1 MDQERRSQKE
11 MMQENEKQARTTYTN
26 AQAKAAM
33 SRRDNKASK
42 LRVELTDPR
51 KSNYFY
57 EEALKTL
64 RTNIQ
69 FAGADIKTILVT
81 SCFPN
86 EGKSDVVFQLAKEMG
101 MAGKKTVLLDADIRK
116 SVLVQRYLVDSDVKG
131 LSQYLS
137 GQAPVRDILYGTNYE
152 NMDVIFAGPMA
163 PNPSELL
170 NGKVFAKLMIELKQR
185 YDYVLI
191 DTPPMA
197 NVVDAAIVGKVCDG
211 AILLIESG
219 FVGYRAAQKAIKQ
232 LEKSGTHMLG
242 AVLNKVDTKKEKYY
256 SYQDDQESALKYVV
270 TDSKNPQT
278 IFCGTPPT
286 PVSSGTVFTKFRK
299 ATLEGQTVNS
309 GWAEW
314 SVPEQTDIR
323 DIDVWYET
331 NPSLGTVFTER
342 SVTDEI
348 GSDPIDF
355 NIQRLGLW
363 IRYNQKSAISATEWN
378 ELKADVPP
386 ELTGDLFVGIKY
398 SKDGNVAMGVASK
411 TKDDKIFL
419 ECIDCREV
427 RAGDTW
433 ILAYLKNWKARK
445 VIIDGASGQQLME
458 NEMKDCG
465 IKNSHLPTV
474 KEIIAANASFEQ
486 GLYQKN
492 IIHSGQPSLV
502 QVVSNCE
509 KRTIGTNGGFG
520 YKAMKEEM
528 EIALLDSIILA
539 YWACSETKTKKRKQ
553 RVSC

>member
-1 MDQERRSQKE
+1 MDQERRSQRE

-69 FAGADIKTILVT
+69 FAGADIKTILVKI
-81 SCFPN
+81 CFPN

-197 NVVDAAIVGKVCDG
+197 NVVDAAIVG

-242 AVLNKVDTKKEKYY
+242 AVLNKVDARKEKYY
-256 SYQDDQESALKYVV
+256 SYYSYGSKYGYGYDQ
-270 TDSKNPQT
+270 NH
-278 IFCGTPPT
+278 
-286 PVSSGTVFTKFRK
+286 
-299 ATLEGQTVNS
+299 
-309 GWAEW
+309 
-314 SVPEQTDIR
+314 
-323 DIDVWYET
+323 
-331 NPSLGTVFTER
+331 
-342 SVTDEI
+342 
-348 GSDPIDF
+348 
-355 NIQRLGLW
+355 
-363 IRYNQKSAISATEWN
+363 
-378 ELKADVPP
+378 
-386 ELTGDLFVGIKY
+386 
-398 SKDGNVAMGVASK
+398 
-411 TKDDKIFL
+411 
-419 ECIDCREV
+419 
-427 RAGDTW
+427 
-433 ILAYLKNWKARK
+433 
-445 VIIDGASGQQLME
+445 E
-458 NEMKDCG
+458 N
-465 IKNSHLPTV
+465 
-474 KEIIAANASFEQ
+474 A
-486 GLYQKN
+486 
-492 IIHSGQPSLV
+492 
-502 QVVSNCE
+502 
-509 KRTIGTNGGFG
+509 
-520 YKAMKEEM
+520 
-528 EIALLDSIILA
+528 
-539 YWACSETKTKKRKQ
+539 
-553 RVSC
+553 

>member
-1 MDQERRSQKE
+1 MDQERRSQRE

-242 AVLNKVDTKKEKYY
+242 AVLNKVDARKEKNYSYY
-256 SYQDDQESALKYVV
+256 SYGSKY
-270 TDSKNPQT
+270 
-278 IFCGTPPT
+278 GY
-286 PVSSGTVFTKFRK
+286 GY
-299 ATLEGQTVNS
+299 GQNH
-309 GWAEW
+309 
-314 SVPEQTDIR
+314 
-323 DIDVWYET
+323 
-331 NPSLGTVFTER
+331 
-342 SVTDEI
+342 
-348 GSDPIDF
+348 
-355 NIQRLGLW
+355 
-363 IRYNQKSAISATEWN
+363 
-378 ELKADVPP
+378 
-386 ELTGDLFVGIKY
+386 
-398 SKDGNVAMGVASK
+398 
-411 TKDDKIFL
+411 
-419 ECIDCREV
+419 
-427 RAGDTW
+427 
-433 ILAYLKNWKARK
+433 
-445 VIIDGASGQQLME
+445 E
-458 NEMKDCG
+458 N
-465 IKNSHLPTV
+465 
-474 KEIIAANASFEQ
+474 A
-486 GLYQKN
+486 
-492 IIHSGQPSLV
+492 
-502 QVVSNCE
+502 
-509 KRTIGTNGGFG
+509 
-520 YKAMKEEM
+520 
-528 EIALLDSIILA
+528 
-539 YWACSETKTKKRKQ
+539 
-553 RVSC
+553 

>member
-1 MDQERRSQKE
+1 MDQERRSQRE

-197 NVVDAAIVGKVCDG
+197 SVVDAAIVGKVCDG
-211 AILLIESG
+211 AILVIESG

-256 SYQDDQESALKYVV
+256 SYYSYGRKY
-270 TDSKNPQT
+270 
-278 IFCGTPPT
+278 GY
-286 PVSSGTVFTKFRK
+286 
-299 ATLEGQTVNS
+299 GQS
-309 GWAEW
+309 H
-314 SVPEQTDIR
+314 
-323 DIDVWYET
+323 
-331 NPSLGTVFTER
+331 
-342 SVTDEI
+342 
-348 GSDPIDF
+348 
-355 NIQRLGLW
+355 
-363 IRYNQKSAISATEWN
+363 
-378 ELKADVPP
+378 
-386 ELTGDLFVGIKY
+386 
-398 SKDGNVAMGVASK
+398 
-411 TKDDKIFL
+411 
-419 ECIDCREV
+419 
-427 RAGDTW
+427 
-433 ILAYLKNWKARK
+433 
-445 VIIDGASGQQLME
+445 E
-458 NEMKDCG
+458 N
-465 IKNSHLPTV
+465 
-474 KEIIAANASFEQ
+474 A
-486 GLYQKN
+486 
-492 IIHSGQPSLV
+492 
-502 QVVSNCE
+502 
-509 KRTIGTNGGFG
+509 
-520 YKAMKEEM
+520 
-528 EIALLDSIILA
+528 
-539 YWACSETKTKKRKQ
+539 
-553 RVSC
+553 

>member
-1 MDQERRSQKE
+1 MDQERRSQRE

-242 AVLNKVDTKKEKYY
+242 AVLNKVDARKEKYY
-256 SYQDDQESALKYVV
+256 SYYSYGMVDVQKDSLEMDYNKLANAITEKTKVVIPVDLGGVPCDYNRIFSIVESKKELFHPVNKLQKAIGIMINSDRNKDCSTKADYFDADFNYVNMTWGYEQSSV
-270 TDSKNPQT
+270 VPSKPLY
-278 IFCGTPPT
+278 FEEM
-286 PVSSGTVFTKFRK
+286 KM
-299 ATLEGQTVNS
+299 L
-309 GWAEW
+309 AEKL
-314 SVPEQTDIR
+314 SKGMPHVR
-323 DIDVWYET
+323 
-331 NPSLGTVFTER
+331 
-342 SVTDEI
+342 
-348 GSDPIDF
+348 IDF
-355 NIQRLGLW
+355 YI
-363 IRYNQKSAISATEWN
+363 
-378 ELKADVPP
+378 ADNRVYFG
-386 ELTGDLFVGIKY
+386 EMTFFDGSGFDAFGDIKY
-398 SKDGNVAMGVASK
+398 ANMLGEWIKLPEPV
-411 TKDDKIFL
+411 
-419 ECIDCREV
+419 V
-427 RAGDTW
+427 RD
-433 ILAYLKNWKARK
+433 
-445 VIIDGASGQQLME
+445 
-458 NEMKDCG
+458 
-465 IKNSHLPTV
+465 
-474 KEIIAANASFEQ
+474 
-486 GLYQKN
+486 
-492 IIHSGQPSLV
+492 
-502 QVVSNCE
+502 
-509 KRTIGTNGGFG
+509 
-520 YKAMKEEM
+520 
-528 EIALLDSIILA
+528 
-539 YWACSETKTKKRKQ
+539 
-553 RVSC
+553 

>member
-1 MDQERRSQKE
+1 MDQERRSQRE

-33 SRRDNKASK
+33 SRRDNKVSK

-242 AVLNKVDTKKEKYY
+242 AVLNKVDARKEKYY
-256 SYQDDQESALKYVV
+256 SYYSYGSKYGYGYDQ
-270 TDSKNPQT
+270 NH
-278 IFCGTPPT
+278 
-286 PVSSGTVFTKFRK
+286 
-299 ATLEGQTVNS
+299 
-309 GWAEW
+309 
-314 SVPEQTDIR
+314 
-323 DIDVWYET
+323 
-331 NPSLGTVFTER
+331 
-342 SVTDEI
+342 
-348 GSDPIDF
+348 
-355 NIQRLGLW
+355 
-363 IRYNQKSAISATEWN
+363 
-378 ELKADVPP
+378 
-386 ELTGDLFVGIKY
+386 
-398 SKDGNVAMGVASK
+398 
-411 TKDDKIFL
+411 
-419 ECIDCREV
+419 
-427 RAGDTW
+427 
-433 ILAYLKNWKARK
+433 
-445 VIIDGASGQQLME
+445 E
-458 NEMKDCG
+458 N
-465 IKNSHLPTV
+465 
-474 KEIIAANASFEQ
+474 A
-486 GLYQKN
+486 
-492 IIHSGQPSLV
+492 
-502 QVVSNCE
+502 
-509 KRTIGTNGGFG
+509 
-520 YKAMKEEM
+520 
-528 EIALLDSIILA
+528 
-539 YWACSETKTKKRKQ
+539 
-553 RVSC
+553 

>member
-1 MDQERRSQKE
+1 MDQERRSQRE

-26 AQAKAAM
+26 AQEKAAM

-242 AVLNKVDTKKEKYY
+242 AVLNKVDTKKEFLYHLPY
-256 SYQDDQESALKYVV
+256 
-270 TDSKNPQT
+270 
-278 IFCGTPPT
+278 
-286 PVSSGTVFTKFRK
+286 GTVPM
-299 ATLEGQTVNS
+299 E
-309 GWAEW
+309 
-314 SVPEQTDIR
+314 I
-323 DIDVWYET
+323 ET
-331 NPSLGTVFTER
+331 QRIVSKL
-342 SVTDEI
+342 DE
-348 GSDPIDF
+348 
-355 NIQRLGLW
+355 
-363 IRYNQKSAISATEWN
+363 
-378 ELKADVPP
+378 
-386 ELTGDLFVGIKY
+386 
-398 SKDGNVAMGVASK
+398 
-411 TKDDKIFL
+411 
-419 ECIDCREV
+419 
-427 RAGDTW
+427 
-433 ILAYLKNWKARK
+433 
-445 VIIDGASGQQLME
+445 
-458 NEMKDCG
+458 
-465 IKNSHLPTV
+465 
-474 KEIIAANASFEQ
+474 
-486 GLYQKN
+486 
-492 IIHSGQPSLV
+492 
-502 QVVSNCE
+502 
-509 KRTIGTNGGFG
+509 NGGTIELVYTLTVQGEKYFND
-520 YKAMKEEM
+520 MK
-528 EIALLDSIILA
+528 ITVS
-539 YWACSETKTKKRKQ
+539 KR
-553 RVSC
+553 